1 MINWPATKLPSHFTM
16 PFCQRARVV
25 TISSSTHARRGAT
38 AVCPRAP
45 KALATRLHGYIQM
58 LLEHASLMGKM
69 HASYPRLNH
78 KPTTISYTTSYRK
91 LKRLRRSSTDLAFF
105 T

>member
-38 AVCPRAP
+38 AVCPPGAEGACYATAWIYSDVVGTCLIDGKNARKLP
-45 KALATRLHGYIQM
+45 KA
-58 LLEHASLMGKM
+58 E
-69 HASYPRLNH
+69 P
-78 KPTTISYTTSYRK
+78 
-91 LKRLRRSSTDLAFF
+91 
-105 T
+105 